1 MWAWRF
7 TVPVLVPDLHH
18 HSIQKD
24 HRVERLQRPVLPL
37 SDLVHHSLG
46 DIADGLMR
54 QLSTQPRGEVMLNLT
69 DRHTGPHKG
78 LMIMSS
84 RPPSLRSPVGT
95 SREVNEPLRSLG
107 RSNPTSSVFGVNPL
121 RHSTVT
127 GVPRTP
133 PGRVVFLI
141 AQVLGQLNL
150 HPAYPVPP

>member
-18 HSIQKD
+18 HSVQKD
-24 HRVERLQRPVLPL
+24 HRVERFQRPVLPL
-37 SDLVHHSLG
+37 SDLVHHGLG
-46 DIADGLMR
+46 DIADGLMG
-54 QLSTQPRGEVMLNLT
+54 QLSTQCRGEVMLNLT
-69 DRHTGPHKG
+69 DRHPTRIKADDHVIKTTQPPLTGGHQPRG
-78 LMIMSS
+78 ERAITVPGSIQPDGPDLSI
-84 RPPSLRSPVGT
+84 
-95 SREVNEPLRSLG
+95 
-107 RSNPTSSVFGVNPL
+107 NPL

-150 HPAYPVPP
+150 YPAYPVPP

>member
-18 HSIQKD
+18 HSVQKD

-37 SDLVHHSLG
+37 SDLVHHGLG
-46 DIADGLMR
+46 DIADGLMG

-107 RSNPTSSVFGVNPL
+107 RSNPTGPTSVSIRFGTVPL
-121 RHSTVT
+121 REFPE
-127 GVPRTP
+127 PR
-133 PGRVVFLI
+133 
-141 AQVLGQLNL
+141 
-150 HPAYPVPP
+150 PAGSCFS